1 MHPLHLDIILVSKSF
16 SVIYTIY
23 EEALKRPETTT
34 PRPRT
39 TMSILTKIIDKI
51 TGYNK
56 NINKSLSIYNAQLY
70 LCEII
75 TVDKFKNIYSPD
87 YALDV
92 VRSIYPTIMAYNAF
106 LKSFITKT
114 PVNEYIPV
122 YEIPTKLEIIPIGA
136 WYMHEGTY
144 IDPVDATKS
153 FLRNVKEFIELYEH
167 YSSLKDIEFNAK
179 KNITN
184 AKPILSNLFN
194 LLEDLK
200 NV

>member
-1 MHPLHLDIILVSKSF
+1 MHPLHLDIILVSKPF

-70 LCEII
+70 LIETIDI
-75 TVDKFKNIYSPD
+75 DKFKNIYSPD
-87 YALDV
+87 HSLDL
-92 VRSIYPTIMAYNAF
+92 VRSIYPSIVSYNTF
-106 LKSFITKT
+106 LRSFIAKT
-114 PVNEYIPV
+114 PANEYIPV
-122 YEIPTKLEIIPIGA
+122 YEIETKLQIISIGT
-136 WYMHEGTY
+136 WFLHDSSY
-144 IDPVDATKS
+144 IDPIEAVRS
-153 FLRNVKEFIELYEH
+153 FLNNVKEFIELYEH
-167 YSSLKDIEFNAK
+167 YSSTEDIKFNTR
-179 KNITN
+179 KNISN